1 MFLQKTCSTMRRR
14 IDLLIVTNNIKKK
27 NMETKFKEG
36 DVVRI
41 KSLDWY
47 NNNKD
52 KNGNVVVT
60 GYSCSFTKALSEFCG
75 KCFVIEKVEDTG
87 GIYLNDLPYVFYEW
101 MFEPGK
107 YELKS
112 LDITKNSVATNNPFI
127 FNSAKKPISVCGV
140 ISVPLY
146 IAVKVRETPKF
157 QPFQKVL
164 VKDCEEGIFG
174 VWHCDLFSHTSK
186 EGKYFTSSGMWDECI
201 PFEGNEHLIGTKDD
215 PKKQ

>member
-27 NMETKFKEG
+27 NMETKFKKG
-36 DVVRI
+36 DIVRI

-75 KCFVIEKVEDTG
+75 KCFVIDEVEVK

-101 MFEPGK
+101 MLELGK
-107 YELKS
+107 YELKP
-112 LDITKNSVATNNPFI
+112 LDITKNSIATNNPFI

-146 IAVKVRETPKF
+146 IAVKVQKTPKF

-164 VKDCEEGIFG
+164 VKYSDKGIFDT
-174 VWHCDLFSHTSK
+174 WHCCLFSHTSK

-201 PFEGNEHLIGTKDD
+201 PFEGNEHLVGTKDD
-215 PKKQ
+215 PKER

>member
-1 MFLQKTCSTMRRR
+1 MRRR

>member
-1 MFLQKTCSTMRRR
+1 
-14 IDLLIVTNNIKKK
+14 
-27 NMETKFKEG
+27 METKFKEG

-47 NNNKD
+47 NKNRD
-52 KNGNVVVT
+52 RNGNVVVT
-60 GYSCSFTKALSEFCG
+60 GHSCSFTKALSEFCG
-75 KCFVIEKVEDTG
+75 KLLVIEKVEDTG
-87 GIYLNDLPYVFYEW
+87 DIRLNDLPYVFYEW
-101 MFEPGK
+101 MFELEK

-127 FNSAKKPISVCGV
+127 FNAAKKPISICGV

-164 VKDCEEGIFG
+164 AKDSEKGIFDA
-174 VWHCDLFSHTSK
+174 WHCCLFSHASK

-201 PFEGNEHLIGTKDD
+201 PFEGNEHLVGTKDD
-215 PKKQ
+215 PKER

>member
-1 MFLQKTCSTMRRR
+1 MRRR

-27 NMETKFKEG
+27 NMETKFKKG
-36 DVVRI
+36 DIVRI

-52 KNGNVVVT
+52 EKGNVSVT
-60 GYSCSFTKALSEFCG
+60 GYSCSFIKVLSEYRG
-75 KCFVIEKVEDTG
+75 KCFVIDEAGVK
-87 GIYLNDLPYVFYEW
+87 GIYLNDIPYIFYEW
-101 MFEPGK
+101 MLEPGK

-112 LDITKNSVATNNPFI
+112 LDITKNSFETNNPFI
-127 FNSAKKPISVCGV
+127 FNAAKKPISVCGV

-146 IAVKVRETPKF
+146 IAVKIQETPKF

-164 VKDCEEGIFG
+164 AKDSEKGIFDN
-174 VWHCDLFSHTSK
+174 WHCCLFSHTSK

-215 PKKQ
+215 PKE

>member
-1 MFLQKTCSTMRRR
+1 
-14 IDLLIVTNNIKKK
+14 
-27 NMETKFKEG
+27 METNFKEG

-52 KNGNVVVT
+52 EKGNVTVT
-60 GYSCSFTKALSEFCG
+60 GYSCSFTKVLSELCG
-75 KCFVIEKVEDTG
+75 KCLVIEKVEDTG
-87 GIYLNDLPYVFYEW
+87 GIYLNDIPYIFYEW
-101 MFEPGK
+101 MLEPGK

-127 FNSAKKPISVCGV
+127 FNAAKKPVSVCGV
-140 ISVPLY
+140 ISIPLY
-146 IAVKVRETPKF
+146 IAVKIQETPKF

-174 VWHCDLFSHTSK
+174 VWHCDLFSHISK
-186 EGKYFTSSGMWDECI
+186 EGKYFTISGEWENCI
-201 PFEGNEHLIGTKDD
+201 PFEGNEHLVGTVKR
-215 PKKQ
+215 QIISV

>member
-1 MFLQKTCSTMRRR
+1 
-14 IDLLIVTNNIKKK
+14 
-27 NMETKFKEG
+27 METNFKEG

-52 KNGNVVVT
+52 ENGNVNVT
-60 GYSCSFTKALSEFCG
+60 GYLCSFTKVLSQFCG

-107 YELKS
+107 YELKP
-112 LDITKNSVATNNPFI
+112 LDITKSSFKVNNTLI
-127 FNSAKKPISVCGV
+127 FNVAKKPISVYGI
-140 ISVPLY
+140 ISTPLY

-164 VKDCEEGIFG
+164 VRDHNESHFG
-174 VWHCDLFSHTSK
+174 VWHCDLFSHISK
-186 EGKYFTSSGMWDECI
+186 EGECFTASGMWDECI
-201 PFEGNEHLIGTKDD
+201 PFEGNEYLVGTKDD
-215 PKKQ
+215 PKER

>member
-1 MFLQKTCSTMRRR
+1 MFLQKTYLMTRRR
-14 IDLLIVTNNIKKK
+14 IDLFIVTNKIKTKS
-27 NMETKFKEG
+27 METKFKEG

-47 NNNKD
+47 NKNKD

-75 KCFVIEKVEDTG
+75 KCLVIEKVEDTG

-101 MFEPGK
+101 MLEPGK

-127 FNSAKKPISVCGV
+127 FNAAKKPISVCGV
-140 ISVPLY
+140 ISIPLY
-146 IAVKVRETPKF
+146 IAVKIQETPKF

-164 VKDCEEGIFG
+164 TKDCEEGMFN
-174 VWHCDLFSHTSK
+174 VWRCDLFSHISK
-186 EGKYFTSSGMWDECI
+186 EGKYFTVSGMWENCI

-215 PKKQ
+215 PKE

>member
-1 MFLQKTCSTMRRR
+1 MFLQKTYLAMRRR
-14 IDLLIVTNNIKKK
+14 IDFLIVTNKIKTKG
-27 NMETKFKEG
+27 METKFKEG
-36 DVVRI
+36 DVIRI

-52 KNGNVVVT
+52 KNGSINVT

-75 KCFVIEKVEDTG
+75 KCFVISKIEGTNF
-87 GIYLNDLPYVFYEW
+87 YLNDLSFVFYEW
-101 MFEPGK
+101 MFEPEK
-107 YELKS
+107 YELKP
-112 LDITKNSVATNNPFI
+112 LDITKNSFGTNNPFI
-127 FNSAKKPISVCGV
+127 FNAAKKPISVCGV

-146 IAVKVRETPKF
+146 IAVKIQETPKF

-164 VKDCEEGIFG
+164 AKDSEKGIFDT
-174 VWHCDLFSHTSK
+174 WHCCLFSHTSK

>member
-1 MFLQKTCSTMRRR
+1 MRRR
-14 IDLLIVTNNIKKK
+14 IDLFIVTNNIKTKS
-27 NMETKFKEG
+27 MEIKFKEG
-36 DVVRI
+36 DIVRI

-52 KNGNVVVT
+52 KNGNVIVT

-75 KCFVIEKVEDTG
+75 KCLVIEKVEDTG
-87 GIYLNDLPYVFYEW
+87 GIYLNDLPYVFCEW

-107 YELKS
+107 YELKF

-127 FNSAKKPISVCGV
+127 FNAAKKPISVCGV

-146 IAVKVRETPKF
+146 IAVKVQETPKF

-164 VKDCEEGIFG
+164 AKDSEKGIFDT
-174 VWHCDLFSHTSK
+174 WHCCLFSHTSK
-186 EGKYFTSSGMWDECI
+186 EGKYFTSSGMWNECI
-201 PFEGNEHLIGTKDD
+201 PFKGNEHLVGTKDD
-215 PKKQ
+215 PKER

>member
-1 MFLQKTCSTMRRR
+1 MYLQKTYLAMRRR

-27 NMETKFKEG
+27 NMETKFKKG
-36 DVVRI
+36 DIVRI

-52 KNGNVVVT
+52 EKGNVTVT
-60 GYSCSFTKALSEFCG
+60 GYSCSFTKVLSELCG
-75 KCFVIEKVEDTG
+75 KCLVIEKVEDTG
-87 GIYLNDLPYVFYEW
+87 DIYLNDLPYVFYEW
-101 MFEPGK
+101 MLELGK
-107 YELKS
+107 YELKP
-112 LDITKNSVATNNPFI
+112 LDITKNSIATNNPFI

-146 IAVKVRETPKF
+146 IAVKVQETPKF

-164 VKDCEEGIFG
+164 AKDSEKGIFDT
-174 VWHCDLFSHTSK
+174 WHCCLFSHTSK

-201 PFEGNEHLIGTKDD
+201 PFEGNEHLVGTKDD
-215 PKKQ
+215 PKER